1 MGYVA
6 MHEVNAAMCLAG
18 GILGPRFEASAARDH
33 HSASG
38 LLQIEPNE
46 PTSEALAGAK
56 GDLSYGEVVVFEVN
70 LPGGG
75 ELAIP
80 ALPLLQATRLVFKSE
95 EARDLFRARMSGFGD
110 IPDDLLPMAVQASL
124 FATREQSN
132 QTPLAVPEAAA
143 TASTSPGSDSF
154 ASAAV
159 VRRFREIDR
168 CAGGLLAA
176 VSTLQGSPATFRLIG
191 RLGAISLSEPD
202 GSPVEQFASE
212 LALMVDPSSEAANYV
227 PVFASIAEVLNSG
240 AMDDGFSA
248 TALLREAEAA
258 WARQVPADSS
268 KSSAV
273 EKFWTFT
280 NWILAG
286 FGFPT
291 ATRRVPAGLVIPIA
305 RVVGG
310 SADTKLLLMA
320 GVVVGAFAN
329 AAILVA
335 LADAP
340 PERLRGAL
348 CWMMGSAADAT
359 WPAVA
364 RCAGALL
371 LLGGV
376 LVWRARDLDVLSLG
390 DEPAAALGV
399 DVDRVSRQLFLVA
412 SWLAA
417 ATVAAAGLIG
427 FVGLVVPNIAR
438 ALGARQHR
446 PMLLLSALYGAVLLV
461 AADLLAR
468 TLRAPADL
476 PLGAVTALVGVPFF
490 LLRLRRLA
498 A

>member
-1 MGYVA
+1 
-6 MHEVNAAMCLAG
+6 VNDTSPYGTRHAIPSPWLAW
-18 GILGPRFEASAARDH
+18 GIGA
-33 HSASG
+33 
-38 LLQIEPNE
+38 LL
-46 PTSEALAGAK
+46 L
-56 GDLSYGEVVVFEVN
+56 VVVIGLGLSIGAVPIAMRDIVDA
-70 LPGGG
+70 LRGIGDPSTI
-75 ELAIP
+75 AI
-80 ALPLLQATRLVFKSE
+80 V
-95 EARDLFRARMSGFGD
+95 RDLRAPR
-110 IPDDLLPMAVQASL
+110 V
-124 FATREQSN
+124 
-132 QTPLAVPEAAA
+132 
-143 TASTSPGSDSF
+143 
-154 ASAAV
+154 
-159 VRRFREIDR
+159 
-168 CAGGLLAA
+168 LLAA
-176 VSTLQGSPATFRLIG
+176 LVGAGLASSGGALQGTLRNPLAEPYLLGVSGGAAVGAVTAMALGVGQPALVTACAFA
-191 RLGAISLSEPD
+191 GA
-202 GSPVEQFASE
+202 A
-212 LALMVDPSSEAANYV
+212 
-227 PVFASIAEVLNSG
+227 IATVVV
-240 AMDDGFSA
+240 
-248 TALLREAEAA
+248 TA
-258 WARQVPADSS
+258 
-268 KSSAV
+268 
-273 EKFWTFT
+273 
-280 NWILAG
+280 
-286 FGFPT
+286 
-291 ATRRVPAGLVIPIA
+291 IA

-348 CWMMGSAADAT
+348 FWMMGSAADAT

-399 DVDRVSRQLFLVA
+399 NVDRVSRQLFLVA

-446 PMLLLSALYGAVLLV
+446 PMLLMSALYGAVLLV

-468 TLRAPADL
+468 TVRAPADL

>member
-1 MGYVA
+1 MASPGVA
-6 MHEVNAAMCLAG
+6 W
-18 GILGPRFEASAARDH
+18 GIGAFLLVLVVVLGLTIGAVPIAARDILD
-33 HSASG
+33 ALRG
-38 LLQIEPNE
+38 L
-46 PTSEALAGAK
+46 
-56 GDLSYGEVVVFEVN
+56 GDPSTI
-70 LPGGG
+70 
-75 ELAIP
+75 AI
-80 ALPLLQATRLVFKSE
+80 V
-95 EARDLFRARMSGFGD
+95 RDLRAPR
-110 IPDDLLPMAVQASL
+110 V
-124 FATREQSN
+124 
-132 QTPLAVPEAAA
+132 
-143 TASTSPGSDSF
+143 
-154 ASAAV
+154 
-159 VRRFREIDR
+159 
-168 CAGGLLAA
+168 LLAA
-176 VSTLQGSPATFRLIG
+176 LVGAGLASSGGALQGTLRNPLAEPYLLGVSGGAAVGAVTAMAFGVVQPALVTACAFV
-191 RLGAISLSEPD
+191 GA
-202 GSPVEQFASE
+202 A
-212 LALMVDPSSEAANYV
+212 
-227 PVFASIAEVLNSG
+227 IATVVV
-240 AMDDGFSA
+240 
-248 TALLREAEAA
+248 TA
-258 WARQVPADSS
+258 
-268 KSSAV
+268 
-273 EKFWTFT
+273 
-280 NWILAG
+280 
-286 FGFPT
+286 
-291 ATRRVPAGLVIPIA
+291 IA

-348 CWMMGSAADAT
+348 FWMMGSAADAT

-364 RCAGALL
+364 RCAAALL
-371 LLGGV
+371 LLGGI